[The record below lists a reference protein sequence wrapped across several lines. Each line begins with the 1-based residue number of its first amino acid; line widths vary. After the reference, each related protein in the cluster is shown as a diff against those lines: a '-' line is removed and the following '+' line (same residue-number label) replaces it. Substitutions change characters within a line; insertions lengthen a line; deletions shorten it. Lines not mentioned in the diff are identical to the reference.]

1 MSYTPPTGT
10 LSPSWEGVAHYS
22 RPIQVTPGWWG
33 SSAAGV
39 FPVGLVATRYGGAF
53 VTKQQFI
60 NPASWSDSTFPALS
74 LRVTLDWEYPPPFA
88 TVNPSWSGSLAYAA
102 PSGTLLAQWTRWAG
116 PAEDQ
121 FCDPVGFEAQT
132 FGANWVANAREYL
145 HPTGFDAHQP
155 SQPYVWNLTQQINL
169 GGIPSKAAFGSAKV
183 ENKDR
188 YLKLTGIGSNV
199 FGVARLQGGI
209 WPLNVYGIPAPATGA
224 AWVSRSP
231 RFLEPVPIPW
241 NFYTQHQ
248 VGTHQGV
255 QPQGFEATQW
265 GTRIVPE
272 SQSLYPEGFAG
283 AFGDAWASLG
293 TRYILPNGFKFHAA
307 EEYRFGYSHTWN
319 WQSYYDIS
327 TDPNDPAFSG
337 ETFGIWTS
345 VENRNKVIAHHSTS
359 PGALPSPQVDNAARP
374 LLPTGIAAPDPGK
387 WQKTADVS
395 HGIRFVQ
402 PQALLS
408 EVVSRWGVVA
418 NGARLLKT
426 SGELHEQLGVGTIW
440 NNRRWLNK
448 VGDFEATQWGSNRVS
463 PSVTQIT
470 FDPRYTIEPLR
481 IDLPNV
487 RLNTRYVEV
496 AEGLDSYRTGWHA
509 LHIHWNIAYPK
520 WTYDTRNWTGVPDVK
535 NVTPMLRQMG
545 RNSEEF
551 GDTQV
556 RTAWREIVTLETYA
570 TQFGKTKIADRRL
583 WINPAATPAPHLPL
597 AHEVFNLDPDP
608 PALQKVVIQ
617 GHQSIGYG
625 PLTGTTK
632 QWYPPQPVDNHG
644 FGEPTF
650 NAVSLFPVWEE
661 GDDDRMGLPE
671 VRLQGVRDATV
682 GYMAFPDMPNPT
694 IWMRV
699 RRLDVTPP
707 TPSTPPNDFL
717 VVSNP
722 RLSPHTIYSVVEAPE
737 QAIRN
742 HVWPGTPHYV
752 DEVVGL
758 GVSYWLHGPGTPAV
772 GHRYRYVTQR
782 HEVDPETH
790 KIPDPARYGVAK
802 VANKH
807 HWVRPEGL
815 RSMSFGRPVMMGTQ
829 RYVSV
834 VNNISELDN
843 EELAEHKFG
852 ERFSKPM
859 VAYRVR
865 KVSPSG
871 IASKNKFDPAVV
883 DHFHRFVKPTG
894 WFSQAVGEYTGNQN
908 PYQWQRLRVGPLVP
922 NYMEGFDAS
931 ACGEALVSLFRRD
944 VSVPGFYATEIGYA
958 DDAFALRMRVR
969 RGESDTPAARVIS
982 PTGAGAP
989 LPGMSSMMNM
999 RQYIRPD
1006 GNMDNYRKGTLQ

>member
-1 MSYTPPTGT
+1 MSMPDPGWRVGLALTPSTS
-10 LSPSWEGVAHYS
+10 SPGWRVGLEFA
-22 RPIQVTPGWWG
+22 PDTPGPG
-33 SSAAGV
+33 NAQYLFPSSILGEAL
-39 FPVGLVATRYGGAF
+39 PVPHVR
-53 VTKQQFI
+53 
-60 NPASWSDSTFPALS
+60 NSH
-74 LRVTLDWEYPPPFA
+74 
-88 TVNPSWSGSLAYAA
+88 
-102 PSGTLLAQWTRWAG
+102 
-116 PAEDQ
+116 
-121 FCDPVGFEAQT
+121 
-132 FGANWVANAREYL
+132 EYL

-155 SQPYVWNLTQQINL
+155 SQPHVWNLTQQINL
-169 GGIPSKAAFGSAKV
+169 GGIPSKAAFGQTKI
-183 ENKDR
+183 ENLRR
-188 YLKLTGIGSNV
+188 YLTFAGINSNV

-224 AWVSRSP
+224 PWVSRSP
-231 RFLEPVPIPW
+231 RFLEPASIPW

-283 AFGDAWASLG
+283 EFGDAWASLG
-293 TRYILPNGFKFHAA
+293 TRYLLPNGFKFHAA
-307 EEYRFGYSHTWN
+307 EEYRFGYSRAWN

-345 VENRNKVIAHHSTS
+345 VENRNKVITHHSTS
-359 PGALPSPQVDNAARP
+359 PGALPPPQIDNAARP
-374 LLPTGIAAPDPGK
+374 LLPTGIVAPDPGK

-463 PSVTQIT
+463 PGITHVT
-470 FDPRYTIEPLR
+470 FDPRYTVEPPRIE
-481 IDLPNV
+481 LPNV

-496 AEGLDSYRTGWHA
+496 AEGLDSYRTGGHA
-509 LHIHWNIAYPK
+509 LHIHRNIAYPK

-551 GDTQV
+551 GDAQV

-608 PALQKVVIQ
+608 PAQQKVVIQ

-625 PLTGTTK
+625 SLTGSGK
-632 QWYPPQPVDNHG
+632 KSWYPPQPVADHG
-644 FGEPTF
+644 FGEPAM
-650 NAVSLFPVWEE
+650 NAISIFPVWE
-661 GDDDRMGLPE
+661 DDFG
-671 VRLQGVRDATV
+671 VFGNAVVSLQGVVNATV
-682 GYMAFPDMPNPT
+682 GYTEWPDPPRPT
-694 IWMRV
+694 VWMRV
-699 RRLDVTPP
+699 RMLDATPP
-707 TPSTPPNDFL
+707 PDVPKNDFL
-717 VVSNP
+717 VVGTP
-722 RLSPHTIYSVVEAPE
+722 RLSPHTIWAVVEAPE

-742 HVWPGTPHYV
+742 HVSPGQLHHV
-752 DEVVGL
+752 DEVFSAGL
-758 GVSYWLHGPGTPAV
+758 HYWKNVPGTPAI
-772 GHRYRYVTQR
+772 GHRYRYVSTR
-782 HEVDPETH
+782 ADKHSSTFGT
-790 KIPDPARYGVAK
+790 AGVI
-802 VANKH
+802 NKH

-815 RSMSFGRPVMMGTQ
+815 RSMSFGRPVFLGTT
-829 RYVSV
+829 RNVNV
-834 VNNISELDN
+834 VNDVSELDN
-843 EELAEHKFG
+843 SENYEHKFG
-852 ERFSKPM
+852 ERFGQHWASF
-859 VAYRVR
+859 RVR
-865 KVSPSG
+865 EIHPAGIPST
-871 IASKNKFDPAVV
+871 NKFERPTV
-883 DHFHRFVKPTG
+883 DYFHRFVKPTG
-894 WFSQAVGEYTGNQN
+894 WFSQAVGQYSGSQN
-908 PYQWQRLRVGPLVP
+908 PYQWQHLRVGPLVP

-931 ACGEALVSLFRRD
+931 VWGEAWVSLFRRD
-944 VSVPGFYATEIGYA
+944 VSVPGFVATQTGPSE
-958 DDAFALRMRVR
+958 DAFALRMRVR
-969 RGESDTPAARVIS
+969 RGTDDTPAARAICPSGV
-982 PTGAGAP
+982 GAHTVGGTS
-989 LPGMSSMMNM
+989 LMNM

-1006 GNMDNYRKGTLQ
+1006 GNMDNYRKGAPQ

>member
-1 MSYTPPTGT
+1 MAYSPPNTSLDASWSGLGEYPRPSVRVHGVWAEGT
-10 LSPSWEGVAHYS
+10 VSPPSVDALCFG
-22 RPIQVTPGWWG
+22 
-33 SSAAGV
+33 
-39 FPVGLVATRYGGAF
+39 ATF
-53 VTKQQFI
+53 VTKQQFVD
-60 NPASWSDSTFPALS
+60 PAAWDSSSFPAAS
-74 LRVTLDWEYPPPFA
+74 LKVTLNWEYPTPYAVVSASWVGALSYTPPA
-88 TVNPSWSGSLAYAA
+88 GEI
-102 PSGTLLAQWTRWAG
+102 LAQWTQGYG

-121 FCDPVGFEAQT
+121 FFDPHGFEAQT
-132 FGANWVANAREYL
+132 FGTTSLRNTFEIVS
-145 HPTGFDAHQP
+145 PSGFDSHQP
-155 SQPYVWNLTQQINL
+155 SPPSIWNLTQQLKL
-169 GGIPSKAAFGSAKV
+169 GGIPSKLAFGQTKI
-183 ENKDR
+183 ENLRR
-188 YLKLTGIGSNV
+188 YLTLAGINSNV

-209 WPLNVYGIPAPATGA
+209 WPLNVYGIPAPITGA
-224 AWVSRSP
+224 PWVSCSP
-231 RFLEPVPIPW
+231 RFLEPVSIPW
-241 NFYTQHQ
+241 NFYTLHQ

-283 AFGDAWASLG
+283 EFGDAWASLG
-293 TRYILPNGFKFHAA
+293 TRYLLPNGFKFHAA
-307 EEYRFGYSHTWN
+307 EEHRFGYSRTWN

-345 VENRNKVIAHHSTS
+345 VENRNKVITHHSTS
-359 PGALPSPQVDNAARP
+359 PGALPSPQIDNAARP
-374 LLPTGIAAPDPGK
+374 LLTTGIAAPDPGK
-387 WQKTADVS
+387 WEKTADVS

-463 PSVTQIT
+463 PGITHVT
-470 FDPRYTIEPLR
+470 FDPRYTVEPPRIEM
-481 IDLPNV
+481 PNV

-496 AEGLDSYRTGWHA
+496 AEGLDSYRTGGHA

-520 WTYDTRNWTGVPDVK
+520 WTYDTRNWTGVPEVK

-583 WINPAATPAPHLPL
+583 WINPAAAPAPHLPL

-632 QWYPPQPVDNHG
+632 LWYPPQPVDNHG
-644 FGEPTF
+644 FGEPTM
-650 NAVSLFPVWEE
+650 NAISIFPVWEE
-661 GDDDRMGLPE
+661 DSGVFGNA
-671 VRLQGVRDATV
+671 VVSLQGVINATV
-682 GYMAFPDMPNPT
+682 GYELGRDMANPT
-694 IWMRV
+694 VWMRV
-699 RRLDVTPP
+699 RRLYAAPPTNTPP
-707 TPSTPPNDFL
+707 SDFL
-717 VVSNP
+717 VVGNP
-722 RLSPHTIYSVVEAPE
+722 RLSPHTIYSVVEVTA

-742 HVWPGTPHYV
+742 HDWPGHLHYV
-752 DEVVGL
+752 DEVLTPSG
-758 GVSYWLHGPGTPAV
+758 SYWLHGPGTPAV
-772 GHRYRYVTQR
+772 GHRYRYVAPR

-815 RSMSFGRPVMMGTQ
+815 RSMSFGRPVMMGT
-829 RYVSV
+829 RRNIEV
-834 VNNISELDN
+834 VNNISELDDA
-843 EELAEHKFG
+843 ELAEHKFG

-865 KVSPSG
+865 KLSPAG
-871 IASKNKFDPAVV
+871 IHSTNKFDPAVV

-894 WFSQAVGEYTGNQN
+894 WFSQAVGEYSGYQN

-931 ACGEALVSLFRRD
+931 ACGETWVSLFRRG
-944 VSVPGFYATEIGYA
+944 VSVPGFVATQTGPSE
-958 DDAFALRMRVR
+958 DAFALRMRVR
-969 RGESDTPAARVIS
+969 RGTSDTPAARAIYPSGVGAHTVGG
-982 PTGAGAP
+982 TG
-989 LPGMSSMMNM
+989 LMNM
-999 RQYIRPD
+999 TQFIRPD
-1006 GNMDNYRKGTLQ
+1006 GNMDNYRKGAPQ